1 MEKRLKQYIDFLFSE
16 AGNDS
21 RANEIKEEIYSN
33 TLDRYRDVLAQ
44 GKNENEAFNIA
55 VSGIGDVSA
64 LIAASGAGPAR
75 GDAARS
81 GRKKNPF
88 VPAAVALYILC
99 VVPVIIFGG
108 IGRLG
113 VLGVCLMFV
122 MIAAGTFLIIYGRQ
136 GETTVPGESSEKKE
150 IPTETREKIV
160 ETILDRP
167 SVKAA
172 WNAVVVLLYLLISFV
187 SGAWH
192 ITWLIFIISMA
203 IQKVIRAVMEAKQE
217 E

>member
-81 GRKKNPF
+81 GRKKNPL

-136 GETTVPGESSEKKE
+136 GETTVPGESSEKRKY
-150 IPTETREKIV
+150 RRK
-160 ETILDRP
+160 RGR
-167 SVKAA
+167 K
-172 WNAVVVLLYLLISFV
+172 
-187 SGAWH
+187 
-192 ITWLIFIISMA
+192 
-203 IQKVIRAVMEAKQE
+203 
-217 E
+217 

>member
-81 GRKKNPF
+81 DRKKNPF

-150 IPTETREKIV
+150 IPTETWEKIV

>member
-81 GRKKNPF
+81 GRKKNPL